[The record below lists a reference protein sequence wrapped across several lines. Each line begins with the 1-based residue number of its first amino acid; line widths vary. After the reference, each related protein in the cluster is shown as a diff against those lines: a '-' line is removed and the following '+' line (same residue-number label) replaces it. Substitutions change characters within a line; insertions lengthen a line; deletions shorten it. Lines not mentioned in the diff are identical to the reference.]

1 MTKQSI
7 LPAVWKVP
15 QEFHDRLG
23 SHVGRQ
29 RVMQA
34 DRQLLLV
41 LHAPPKPDEAER
53 VGRFF
58 WRDEHGTW
66 SSDDLGGGIAALN
79 KHLDAYEA
87 SLATLFRQEDV
98 AKTADEYFDVLV
110 SLSPVRRAAINLYQV
125 LQEARKIF
133 PDYHELIDARDRAY
147 TIERNVDLLTTET
160 KDALDL
166 TVARRAEEQ
175 TRASERMAIAS
186 HRLNILAAIFF
197 PIATVVA
204 IFGID
209 LETLAALIGR
219 DRQSLVDAG
228 LLPILLLGL
237 IIGGLILGGLIT
249 LAINRGPQSR
259 DGAGGD
265 AKK

>member
-1 MTKQSI
+1 MTTQSI
-7 LPAVWKVP
+7 LPAVWQVP

-34 DRQLLLV
+34 DQHLLLV
-41 LHAPPKPDEAER
+41 LHAPPKPDETQR

-58 WRDEHGTW
+58 WRDNHGTW
-66 SSDDLGGGIAALN
+66 SSNDLGGGIVALN
-79 KHLDAYEA
+79 KHLDEYETA
-87 SLATLFRQEDV
+87 LATLFLQEDE
-98 AKTADEYFDVLV
+98 AKSADDYFDVLV
-110 SLSPVRRAAINLYQV
+110 SLSPVRRAAINLHQV
-125 LQEARKIF
+125 LQEARKAF
-133 PDYHELIDARDRAY
+133 PNYHEIIDARDRAY
-147 TIERNVDLLTTET
+147 TIERNVELLTTET

-209 LETLAALIGR
+209 LETLSALIGR
-219 DRQSLVDAG
+219 DRQSVVDGG
-228 LLPILLLGL
+228 LLVPLLLGL
-237 IIGGLILGGLIT
+237 IVGGLILGGLIT
-249 LAINRGPQSR
+249 LAINRAPQTR
-259 DGAGGD
+259 KPGQGGT
-265 AKK
+265 KQ